1 MTEQDILWQSHA
13 NAARA
18 GLEIDALMTAL
29 TDLLADGGLG
39 SLRIDVESEY
49 EVNLETEQNWAV
61 GYSLYAYKVIPA
73 RGRAV
78 NRGWVTF
85 GVSFWRAEDDRGAG
99 WEGAQAAKLYVA
111 YCPPKGGGWTTDNLF
126 VDGSGQSLD
135 TMPYTPWRWRGTGSG
150 TMSEAWF
157 FCVRI
162 LDLRSRGDLD
172 REVAAPLR
180 SLIEGHSDELAFAR
194 STAGLPPP
202 PVAGDRNGARP

>member
-1 MTEQDILWQSHA
+1 MTEQDVLWQSHA

-18 GLEIDALMTAL
+18 GMEIDALMIAL
-29 TDLLADGGLG
+29 RDLLADGGLG

-49 EVNLETEQNWAV
+49 EMELETEQGWTV

-73 RGRAV
+73 RGRAG

-85 GVSFWRAEDDRGAG
+85 GVSFWRAEDERGTG
-99 WEGAQAAKLYVA
+99 WQGAQAAKLYVA
-111 YCPPKGGGWTTDNLF
+111 YWPSKGEGWTPDNLF

-135 TMPYTPWRWRGTGSG
+135 TEPYTPWRWRGAGSG

-162 LDLRSRGDLD
+162 LDLRSRSDLD
-172 REVAAPLR
+172 REVATPLR
-180 SLIEGHSDELAFAR
+180 SLLEGHPDERAFSG
-194 STAGLPPP
+194 STVVLLPP
-202 PVAGDRNGARP
+202 AIRADRN

>member
-1 MTEQDILWQSHA
+1 MTEQDVLWQSHA

-29 TDLLADGGLG
+29 ADLLADGGLG

-78 NRGWVTF
+78 N
-85 GVSFWRAEDDRGAG
+85 
-99 WEGAQAAKLYVA
+99 
-111 YCPPKGGGWTTDNLF
+111 
-126 VDGSGQSLD
+126 GSGQSLD